1 MVQRILK
8 MLGALGTGTGL
19 ILITQLLLPPA
30 FLHYYGVALYGE
42 WIVLA
47 GTLSY
52 LSTLNFGI
60 TTYAS
65 NQLTILRKRA
75 EFDHYRELQASTLAL
90 LLVMVAIGLALLST
104 VFFLPLG
111 KLLHLSAI
119 APKDIAFTAFF
130 LGLQMLLNILAGYYN
145 NLFMVVEKAH
155 RGLSWSI
162 ARAFAATL
170 VCFSLILFRANFRYL
185 ALGQFLAVFFVTLL
199 SIYDLKRCLGPLPLG
214 LAGATFH
221 SATRTLK
228 PSGMFA
234 MIFAQQM
241 LTYQVP
247 VNILQWILGPS
258 VVVLFNTSRTVLSSA
273 RQVLTPITNAIAP
286 EITFSYAKRDMPKML
301 YIFHQSERIIFAGI
315 PITNLGAYLF
325 APIIVS
331 LWLHRPQ
338 LFDPYAYALMAL
350 ISAAISM
357 RDHKQF
363 FQFSTNTHHRLSL
376 IVFFGNLLMIAASI
390 PLVMAFGLYGFLC
403 AWLTSEVT
411 QMALI
416 YRENR
421 KLFLNDR
428 SITFRPVFN
437 LVTVLMVSLPI
448 CMALVHFSR
457 PHGLW
462 IVAAVAIAG
471 EAALIAE
478 SYFVFNLKDV
488 WTELRQK
495 LRRVAPSL
503 SEGASEN
510 GRV

>member
-1 MVQRILK
+1 MIQRILK
-8 MLGALGTGTGL
+8 MLGALGTGTGVV
-19 ILITQLLLPPA
+19 ILTQLLLPPA
-30 FLHYYGVALYGE
+30 FLHYYGVTLYGE

-65 NQLTILRKRA
+65 NQLTMLRKRG
-75 EFDHYRELQASTLAL
+75 ESSEYRELQASTLAL
-90 LLVMVAIGLALLST
+90 LLVMVAIGLSVLST

-119 APKDIAFTAFF
+119 APRDIAFTAFF

-145 NLFMVVEKAH
+145 NLFMVVEKSH
-155 RGLSWSI
+155 RGLSWGI
-162 ARAFAATL
+162 ARAFSATL
-170 VCFSLILFRANFRYL
+170 VCFVLALFRANFRYL
-185 ALGQFLAVFFVTLL
+185 ALGQFLVVLTVTAF
-199 SIYDLKRCLGPLPLG
+199 SIYDLKRCLGSLPLG
-214 LAGATFH
+214 LEGATRRTAIH
-221 SATRTLK
+221 TLK

-234 MIFAQQM
+234 MIFAQQV

-247 VNILQWILGPS
+247 VNILQWFLGPS

-301 YIFHQSERIIFAGI
+301 YIFHHSEKIVFAGI

-331 LWLHRPQ
+331 LWLHHPQ
-338 LFDPYAYALMAL
+338 LFDPFTYALMAL

-363 FQFSTNTHHRLSL
+363 FQFSTNEHQRLSL
-376 IVFFGNLLMIAASI
+376 IVFFGNLLMIAVSI
-390 PLVMAFGLYGFLC
+390 PLVIEFGLYGFLC
-403 AWLTSEVT
+403 AWLASEVT

-421 KLFLNDR
+421 KLFQNDP
-428 SITFRPVFN
+428 SITFTPVLK
-437 LVTVLMVSLPI
+437 LVAVMLVSLPI
-448 CMALVHFSR
+448 CMALVHFAR
-457 PHGLW
+457 PHSLW
-462 IVAAVAIAG
+462 IVAAAAIAG
-471 EAALIAE
+471 QAALILE
-478 SYFVFNLKDV
+478 SYFVFGLKDV
-488 WTELRQK
+488 WIELRQK
-495 LRRVAPSL
+495 LRRA
-503 SEGASEN
+503 
-510 GRV
+510 

>member
-30 FLHYYGVALYGE
+30 FLHYYGVTLYGE

-90 LLVMVAIGLALLST
+90 LLVMIAIGLAILST

-119 APKDIAFTAFF
+119 APKDVAFTAFF

-155 RGLSWSI
+155 RGLSWGI
-162 ARAFAATL
+162 ARAFSATL
-170 VCFSLILFRANFRYL
+170 VCFLLTLFRTNFRYL
-185 ALGQFLAVFFVTLL
+185 ALGQFIAVLIVTVL

-214 LAGATFH
+214 LAGATRH
-221 SATRTLK
+221 TALHTLK

-247 VNILQWILGPS
+247 VNILQWFLGPT

-286 EITFSYAKRDMPKML
+286 EITFSYAKRDMQKLL
-301 YIFHQSERIIFAGI
+301 YIFHHSEKIVFAGI

-331 LWLHRPQ
+331 LWLHRSQ
-338 LFDPYAYALMAL
+338 LFDPFTYALMAL

-363 FQFSTNTHHRLSL
+363 FQFSTNQHQRLSM
-376 IVFFGNLLMIAASI
+376 IVFFSNLLMIAVSI
-390 PLVMAFGLYGFLC
+390 PLVRRFGLYGFLV

-421 KLFLNDR
+421 KLFLNDP
-428 SITFRPVFN
+428 SITFKPVLK
-437 LVTVLMVSLPI
+437 LVAVMLVSLPV
-448 CMALVHFSR
+448 CMALVHFSL

-462 IVAAVAIAG
+462 IVAAAAIAG
-471 EAALIAE
+471 QAALFLE
-478 SYFVFNLKDV
+478 SYFVFGLKDV

-495 LRRVAPSL
+495 LRPIPGSL
-503 SEGASEN
+503 PEGEHESSP
-510 GRV
+510 G